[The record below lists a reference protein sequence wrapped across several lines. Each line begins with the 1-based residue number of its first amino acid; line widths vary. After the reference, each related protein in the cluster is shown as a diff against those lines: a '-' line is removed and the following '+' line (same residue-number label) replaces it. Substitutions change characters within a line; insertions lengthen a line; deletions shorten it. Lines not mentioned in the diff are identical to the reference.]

1 MYTGLSPA
9 GGGPRAESQGC
20 PVSSLR
26 ERSPKLLQLEIERRV
41 CTQDYFGCPDVF
53 AWVLC
58 FTSSF
63 FSPVYEKKNNDD
75 ARKMQGFIRSMCL
88 CCFNT
93 GSSSSLSSLL
103 SPTSLPKPANARSL
117 LRNKAL
123 PMSATGLWEL
133 RVPPISPSQ
142 DR

>member
-88 CCFNT
+88 CCFILILAQVPP
-93 GSSSSLSSLL
+93 SLHSSLPPPFPSLQM
-103 SPTSLPKPANARSL
+103 P
-117 LRNKAL
+117 
-123 PMSATGLWEL
+123 E
-133 RVPPISPSQ
+133 VF
-142 DR
+142 